1 MIDVMPWSSI
11 VVAVVLPIAIGLLIA
26 LPFWMRNANDSVGSI
41 LGAGAVFVAC
51 LTFIGREYIHVQ
63 RATNACLEAGRV
75 CAFRPEPFTRFC
87 IYGFIALAQ
96 AFVLFVAGLSIE
108 ERIRRRSYA
117 SEWQAR

>member
-1 MIDVMPWSSI
+1 MTDVMPWSSI
-11 VVAVVLPIAIGLLIA
+11 AFAVVVPTVIGVAIAF
-26 LPFWMRNANDSVGSI
+26 PFWMRNATDSVGSI

-51 LTFIGREYIHVQ
+51 LALIGREYIHVQ
-63 RATNACLEAGRV
+63 RFTNGCLEVGRV

-96 AFVLFVAGLSIE
+96 AFALFAAGLVIE

-117 SEWQAR
+117 AEWQER